1 MTPAMTSARTTS
13 RSSSVSH
20 GSSLTFETL
29 VASPGDLPP
38 TRLRPSCDT
47 LLRVIAGVV
56 HLGIG
61 NERRLLC
68 TGDEAIIPAGAPHR
82 IASAGGEARFVTGF
96 RSKRR

>member
-1 MTPAMTSARTTS
+1 MTPVMTSAGTFS

-29 VASPGDLPP
+29 VASSGDAP

-56 HLGIG
+56 QLGIG
-61 NERRLLC
+61 SDRRLLC
-68 TGDEAIIPAGAPHR
+68 AGDEAIIPAGAPHR
-82 IASAGGEARFVTGF
+82 IASAGGEARLVTGF